1 MNKKKIIVIIVLVCL
16 IVIGGIVSIF
26 TQTDNKTSE
35 YQSEFTM
42 VVETRKFLKTK
53 VNYPETFDYVNYPD
67 VTWYNDEI
75 VYVIISGDFK
85 SANAFGV
92 YISHK
97 FAVAMNPKNCEI
109 ISYKIV

>member
-1 MNKKKIIVIIVLVCL
+1 MKKKIVIIIVLICLIIAGAVLTITQNKKKQ
-16 IVIGGIVSIF
+16 S
-26 TQTDNKTSE
+26 SE

>member
-1 MNKKKIIVIIVLVCL
+1 MTKKKIIVIVIVVLL
-16 IVIGGIVSIF
+16 IAISTILSIVKK
-26 TQTDNKTSE
+26 NNAKTSK

-53 VNYPETFDYVNYPD
+53 VNYPETFDYVNYPN
-67 VTWYNDEI
+67 VAWHNDEI
-75 VYVIISGDFK
+75 VYVIVSGEFK

-92 YISHK
+92 YISHR
-97 FAVAMNPKNCEI
+97 FAVAMNPENCEI